1 MNCIPSRLIVV
12 LAILGIVISNF
23 EIDITEKVAD
33 DLDRI
38 DSEEDRY

>member
-1 MNCIPSRLIVV
+1 MSCIPSRLIVV

-38 DSEEDRY
+38 DSEEDR